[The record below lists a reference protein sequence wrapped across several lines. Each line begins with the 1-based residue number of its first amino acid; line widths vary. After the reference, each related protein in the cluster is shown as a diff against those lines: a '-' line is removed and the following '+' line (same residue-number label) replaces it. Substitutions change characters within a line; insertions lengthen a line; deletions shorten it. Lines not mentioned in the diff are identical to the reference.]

1 MDNQEQR
8 IELETLL
15 QIAIIA
21 VGFVVAI
28 FIIAAAYSSTPV
40 EIINVYGQ
48 ATQTAQSAQ
57 ITQQQPTTQPETTA
71 SPSTVT
77 TAAPQAD
84 GEQEILAEGSINL
97 NTATADEL
105 DKLPGIGQAMAARII
120 DYREVNGFFTTIDEL
135 KSVSGIGDKTFEKLK
150 VYITVE

>member
-1 MDNQEQR
+1 M
-8 IELETLL
+8 
-15 QIAIIA
+15 
-21 VGFVVAI
+21 
-28 FIIAAAYSSTPV
+28 
-40 EIINVYGQ
+40 
-48 ATQTAQSAQ
+48 
-57 ITQQQPTTQPETTA
+57 
-71 SPSTVT
+71 
-77 TAAPQAD
+77 
-84 GEQEILAEGSINL
+84 AEGSINL

>member
-48 ATQTAQSAQ
+48 STQVAQSAQ